1 MHLVSSLLQLAFFS
15 AELRLMTEVEAHF
28 VCILDAD
35 IPQGIKAA
43 SVDEGR
49 WEILQH
55 IKVLHARRASTPKL
69 CEYHGIAFIPDYHS
83 HVTRCRWDAS
93 SDIVI
98 GEGEYPV
105 RLKVHASIV
114 LLTGLGVEWQPC
126 LWVQEKLCALSHVER
141 NPRRQKGEAALMF
154 RRPSSRRRSDNA
166 AVIFPP
172 VIRLLTVVNGGKAKQ
187 PSLPA
192 LSPPPTTLLG
202 FTPRFT
208 PSGPCTQSMTA
219 EY

>member
-1 MHLVSSLLQLAFFS
+1 
-15 AELRLMTEVEAHF
+15 MTEGEAHF
-28 VCILDAD
+28 VCVLDAD
-35 IPQGIKAA
+35 IPQGIEAA

-49 WEILQH
+49 WQILQH
-55 IKVLHARRASTPKL
+55 IKVLHARRPSRLKL
-69 CEYHGIAFIPDYHS
+69 CEYHGIAFILDHHS
-83 HVTRCRWDAS
+83 HVTRRWWDAS
-93 SDIVI
+93 PDIVI

-105 RLKVHASIV
+105 RLKVQTSIV

-126 LWVQEKLCALSHVER
+126 LGIQEKLCALSHVER

-154 RRPSSRRRSDNA
+154 RRPSSRRRSDSA
-166 AVIFPP
+166 AVMFPP
-172 VIRLLTVVNGGKAKQ
+172 IMRLLTDVNGEKAKQ
-187 PSLPA
+187 LSLPA